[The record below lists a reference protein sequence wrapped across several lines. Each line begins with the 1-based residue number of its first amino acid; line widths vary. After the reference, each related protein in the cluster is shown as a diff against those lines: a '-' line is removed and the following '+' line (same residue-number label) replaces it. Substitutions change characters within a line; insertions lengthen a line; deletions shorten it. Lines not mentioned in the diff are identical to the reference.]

1 MMKLRSL
8 ISNTLALALGIVFFC
23 AMPVHA
29 QEDVAIT
36 VARGL
41 AHIELAFVP
50 VKDATIE
57 GHHYSSGTPDK
68 SQATGFLVSVD
79 GYLLTSYHLLA
90 PVVATDGTDIVLT
103 IHMKGPNGEEYS
115 GAIVDTRKQLDL
127 ALLKIRPKLDV
138 PLQPLSLARANVA
151 TGTEVFTSG
160 FFGVQPFNKL
170 ATRILDQDGPVGTG
184 YLWTL
189 QGRFAPGQSG
199 SPVYTADGDVIGI
212 IKGED
217 TQAAVG
223 YMVPIDFAG
232 SLISHLRMRSV
243 EQEVAG
249 LQDQVKQL
257 NKELQDVNEQ
267 AKGYKPIG
275 PRLATVEDDLKG
287 VNSSLTD
294 LSNGLTWSVKN
305 NKISESNHTI
315 IISYKKPFSDRGPKI
330 NRLQISAT
338 PIYFKRGNESAE
350 IQDAD
355 PMIDEV
361 FFDTVLQ
368 DHGGKV
374 EIKRENFPLEAF
386 FALRTRVDVIVKV
399 KLSVKYYSDEMDLG
413 KEEFEPLT
421 VDFKR
426 SVTN

>member
-1 MMKLRSL
+1 MKVRRLLSSFAL
-8 ISNTLALALGIVFFC
+8 IVLGIFFFC
-23 AMPVHA
+23 ASPVHA
-29 QEDVAIT
+29 QEDIAVT
-36 VARGL
+36 VERGL
-41 AHIELAFVP
+41 AHIELTFVP
-50 VKDATIE
+50 VKDATVE

-90 PVVATDGTDIVLT
+90 PVVATDGTDVMLK

-160 FFGVQPFNKL
+160 FFGDQPFNKL
-170 ATRILDQDGPVGTG
+170 ATRVLDQDGPVGTG

-189 QGRFAPGQSG
+189 QGRFGPGQSG
-199 SPVYTADGDVIGI
+199 SPVYTADGEVIGI

-217 TQAAVG
+217 TQAPVG

-232 SLISHLRMRSV
+232 SLISHLRMRSI

-249 LQDQVKQL
+249 LRDQVKQL
-257 NKELQDVNEQ
+257 NKELQDVNVLV
-267 AKGYKPIG
+267 KGPKPIG

-294 LSNGLTWSVKN
+294 LSKNLTWSIKS
-305 NKISESNHTI
+305 NKAADNKQIITI
-315 IISYKKPFSDRGPKI
+315 TYQKPFSDKGPKI
-330 NRLQISAT
+330 NKLQISAT
-338 PIYFKRGNESAE
+338 PIYYRRDNENSE
-350 IQDAD
+350 IEDSG
-355 PMIDEV
+355 PMIEDV
-361 FFDTVLQ
+361 FFDTLLQ

-374 EIKRENFPLEAF
+374 ELRRENFPLEAF
-386 FALRTRVDVIVKV
+386 FALRTKVDVIVKMKIKV
-399 KLSVKYYSDEMDLG
+399 KPFSDGADWSNVD
-413 KEEFEPLT
+413 FEPLT
-421 VDFKR
+421 VDLKR
-426 SVTN
+426 STTN